1 MKQSLFRSIR
11 RKLLDEGKLV
21 RYLTYAV
28 GEVVL
33 IIVGIMIALQLN
45 NWNEDRKAQVE
56 FDEYIVQLRE
66 DVRTALSNTTRS
78 IDNLDRQIPS
88 IK

>member
-11 RKLLDEGKLV
+11 RKLLNEGKLV

-33 IIVGIMIALQLN
+33 IIVGILFALKIN
-45 NWNEDRKAQVE
+45 DWNEDRKVQAE
-56 FDEYIVQLRE
+56 YDLYIVQLRE
-66 DVRTALSNTTRS
+66 DVRGQA
-78 IDNLDRQIPS
+78 
-88 IK
+88 KG